1 MTSLSLIGGTN
12 LSDTLHRVFWKVM
25 DPKLAKRFT
34 LAGRTQGKRAFRKV
48 ADIVMAATR
57 LSGVT
62 GSDRDMEHIIA
73 DILKHAGDAVTQRKH
88 TSRDLRE

>member
-1 MTSLSLIGGTN
+1 MSLIGGTN

-34 LAGRTQGKRAFRKV
+34 LAGRTQVKRAFRKTNV